1 MPTNYLA
8 QTKSPGLISYFY
20 GKTIV
25 LRGGLR
31 LGQAGRRATATA
43 TVAPSTHAACHTV
56 AAEADADGDA
66 RQTKD

>member
-25 LRGGLR
+25 PRGGKLGGGRLR
-31 LGQAGRRATATA
+31 LRLRLS
-43 TVAPSTHAACHTV
+43 PPPHMLPRCHTV
-56 AAEADADGDA
+56 DADADGDA

>member
-25 LRGGLR
+25 PRGGLR
-31 LGQAGRRATATA
+31 LGQAGRRATAT
-43 TVAPSTHAACHTV
+43 VAPSTHAACHTV
-56 AAEADADGDA
+56 DADADADGDA